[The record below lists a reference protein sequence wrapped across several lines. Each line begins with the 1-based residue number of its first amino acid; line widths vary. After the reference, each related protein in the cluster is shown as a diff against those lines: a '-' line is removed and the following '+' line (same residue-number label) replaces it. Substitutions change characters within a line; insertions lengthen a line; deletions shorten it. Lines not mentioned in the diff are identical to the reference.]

1 MVGVTSIRAAVAA
14 LVMASVWWVA
24 QPARACGGTFCTVA
38 APVDQAA
45 ERVVFAVDEAA
56 GTTDM
61 IVQVQ
66 YEGAAAEFAWV
77 VPLAVVPVDG
87 SIATFPQEGLDL
99 LAGATAPTFRFSCTG
114 VQLAAPDVDAGVD
127 TEASLVDVHAF
138 EEVGPY
144 EVAVVESDE
153 PQALVQWLRAN
164 GFRVSAPMEPFI
176 AEYVRLGM
184 KFLALKLNSSS
195 KVGDIEPL
203 RLTLPGTTPS
213 IPLRMTALAAE
224 PEMSL
229 QVHILGGVRYVP
241 ANWPELTV
249 DPNRLRAELLDMET
263 FTVRWSWPK
272 LIAEAVDEAGGRGW
286 VTESAF
292 PVADLETSLAGM
304 ADDEPGLAEL
314 RELVAGH
321 RMVTR
326 LATRVSPG
334 EMTSDPM
341 FRRSTDGDRPRLWDV
356 ETDCAEIASPA
367 PCDFAACGEFG
378 TCAEVEV
385 SIDGAVGATAGCAC
399 LPGMTAR
406 TTMDPYGVATV
417 SCIDTRMSFLNPG
430 DRETPDATPLPDA
443 CAGFDC
449 EAGTCIPMNGTPT
462 CACDTGFVAVGTM
475 DTETRERTTR
485 CVAPAE
491 PVDPAFYDR
500 EGPGELVFFPSAPP
514 SSSGGCAAAGGG
526 ATAFALVGLLLLGLR
541 RRR

>member
-14 LVMASVWWVA
+14 LVVASVWWVA

-77 VPLAVVPVDG
+77 VPLSVVPVDG
-87 SIATFPQEGLDL
+87 SIDTFPQEGLDL
-99 LAGATAPTFRFSCTG
+99 LAGATAPTFRFSCS
-114 VQLAAPDVDAGVD
+114 
-127 TEASLVDVHAF
+127 ASLIAATGDDPEVSAGLPVDVHTL

-144 EVAVVESDE
+144 EVAVIESDE
-153 PQALVQWLRAN
+153 PDALVEWLRTN

-176 AEYVRLGM
+176 AEYARLGM
-184 KFLALKLNSSS
+184 KFMALKLNSTS

-213 IPLRMTALAAE
+213 IPLRMTAIAAE

-229 QVHILGGVRYVP
+229 QVHILGGVRYAP
-241 ANWPELTV
+241 ANWPEIDV
-249 DPNRLRAELLDMET
+249 DPNQLHGEVLDMET
-263 FTVRWSWPK
+263 FDIRWSWPK
-272 LIAEAVDEAGGRGW
+272 LIAEAVDEAGGQGW

-292 PVADLETSLAGM
+292 PVADLEESLSGM
-304 ADDEPGLAEL
+304 ASDEPGLAEL
-314 RELVAGH
+314 RELIAGH

-334 EMTSDPM
+334 EMTSDPI
-341 FRRSTDGDRPRLWDV
+341 FRRSAEGERPRIW
-356 ETDCAEIASPA
+356 EIENDCAEIGSPER
-367 PCDFAACGEFG
+367 CDFAACGEYG
-378 TCAEVEV
+378 TCAEVEAA
-385 SIDGAVGATAGCAC
+385 DGPLAGCAC

-443 CAGFDC
+443 CVGFDC
-449 EAGTCIPMNGTPT
+449 EAGTCVPMNGTPT
-462 CACDTGFVAVGTM
+462 CACDAGFVAVGTM
-475 DTETRERTTR
+475 DEETRERTTR

-500 EGPGELVFFPSAPP
+500 EGPGELTFFPEPP
-514 SSSGGCAAAGGG
+514 ASSGGGCAVGGGGG
-526 ATAFALVGLLLLGLR
+526 APLLVFAIGLLLLGVR